1 MNIHIPS
8 MGNLFGPCPH
18 FTSLSWYGPCAYP
31 LFLAAASVPGS
42 QFASNAQWQVP
53 PSCPSA
59 PLAQHVQSGPT
70 YPIPGASP
78 GRLQF
83 ILPVSPSPCDS
94 RSNPESH
101 QLCFMLLSH
110 PLDPVTCWDHS
121 HLPSTSGFPLLS
133 PRMAWC
139 TGWVF
144 RVKHGFKSQLC
155 CLLYVW
161 VWTLLNI
168 IKPHLYNG
176 RLMMSSR
183 WVI

>member
-1 MNIHIPS
+1 MSGPWTFISYPWVTFLVHVHTSNHYLDMGHVHIHCSLPLS
-8 MGNLFGPCPH
+8 QGPNLHP
-18 FTSLSWYGPCAYP
+18 T
-31 LFLAAASVPGS
+31 
-42 QFASNAQWQVP
+42 AQWQVP

-110 PLDPVTCWDHS
+110 PLDLVTCWDHS
-121 HLPSTSGFPLLS
+121 HLPSTFGFPLWS

-168 IKPHLYNG
+168 IKPPLYNG
-176 RLMMSSR
+176 RLMMS
-183 WVI
+183 

>member
-1 MNIHIPS
+1 MSTLQIIILIWAMCISIVPCLCPRVPICIQLPS
-8 MGNLFGPCPH
+8 GKFHPV
-18 FTSLSWYGPCAYP
+18 
-31 LFLAAASVPGS
+31 VP
-42 QFASNAQWQVP
+42 Q
-53 PSCPSA
+53 A

-70 YPIPGASP
+70 YTIPGASP

-110 PLDPVTCWDHS
+110 PLDLVTCWDHS

-168 IKPHLYNG
+168 IKPPLYNG